1 LVKTLEG
8 KLLNLRIAEKEDLQ
22 LLASWTNDLEFF
34 GQYDPVV
41 QQSKAEVEKRLDTS
55 QQDDREFIIEKK
67 DGTKIGLIT
76 HFRLGKQL
84 EIGFALLPTERKKG
98 YCTEAVNIMVDYL
111 FLAKNDVRIQAETHV
126 DNAPCQRVLEKA
138 GFQKEGR
145 LRKSYFIRGEWKD
158 LFMYSIL
165 REEWKKPKI
174 LVGKEQK

>member
-1 LVKTLEG
+1 LVRTLEG

-22 LLASWTNDLEFF
+22 LLANWTNDLEFF
-34 GQYDPVV
+34 GKYDPVV

-55 QQDDREFIIEKK
+55 QQDDTDFIIEKK

-76 HFRLGKQL
+76 HFRFGKQL
-84 EIGFALLPTERKKG
+84 EIGFALMPTERKKG